1 MKGGKNMQKL
11 MHFLGCLLMMVA
23 VAVTA
28 LPGEAR
34 AEFPE
39 RPVGFV
45 VIDQDGDVNGAVYKS
60 WRQVVKWA
68 YHFPYYQLVDGGEPQ
83 TMVSEAVRTGA
94 KLDKDSLAALAE
106 KSKMDVLVVARV
118 YELDEYIVTGFTFRD
133 DDDTYVKTSACVDLF
148 VYKKD
153 GNKFLK
159 KKLRE
164 RHLRDIGNVEHPEET
179 IKWELS
185 KIVNTMEGRPIIG
198 A

>member
-1 MKGGKNMQKL
+1 MKKL
-11 MHFLGCLLMMVA
+11 MHFLGCLLMVMA
-23 VAVTA
+23 MAVTA
-28 LPGEAR
+28 LPREAR

-68 YHFPYYQLVDGGEPQ
+68 YHFPYYQIVDGGEPQ

-198 A
+198 S

>member
-1 MKGGKNMQKL
+1 MKGGKNMQRL
-11 MHFLGCLLMMVA
+11 MHFWGCLLMMVA

-68 YHFPYYQLVDGGEPQ
+68 YHFPYYQIVDGGEPQ

-185 KIVNTMEGRPIIG
+185 KIVNTMEGRRIIG

>member
-1 MKGGKNMQKL
+1 MKGGKNMKKL

-68 YHFPYYQLVDGGEPQ
+68 YHFPYYQIVDGGEPQ

>member
-1 MKGGKNMQKL
+1 MKKL
-11 MHFLGCLLMMVA
+11 MHFLGCLLMMLA
-23 VAVTA
+23 VTITA
-28 LPGEAR
+28 LPSEAR

-45 VIDQDGDVNGAVYKS
+45 VIDQDGDVNGQVYKT

-68 YHFPYYQLVDGGEPQ
+68 YHFPYYQIIDGGTPQ
-83 TMVSEAVRTGA
+83 ELVSDAVRSGV
-94 KLDKDSLAALAE
+94 KLDKASLQALAE
-106 KSKMDVLVVARV
+106 KSKVDVLVVARI
-118 YELDEYIVTGFTFRD
+118 YELDEYIVTSIIFRED
-133 DDDTYVKTSACVDLF
+133 NDTYVRTSACADLF

-153 GNKFLK
+153 GDKFLK

-164 RHLRDIGNVEHPEET
+164 RELKEIGNVEHPEET

-185 KIVNTMEGRPIIG
+185 KLVNTMEGRPIIG

>member
-1 MKGGKNMQKL
+1 MKKL
-11 MHFLGCLLMMVA
+11 MHFLGCLLMVMA
-23 VAVTA
+23 MAVTA
-28 LPGEAR
+28 LPREAR

-45 VIDQDGDVNGAVYKS
+45 VIDQDGDVNGAVYNT

-68 YHFPYYQLVDGGEPQ
+68 YHFPYYQIIDGEAPQELVSD
-83 TMVSEAVRTGA
+83 AVRTGA

-106 KSKMDVLVVARV
+106 KSKVDVLVVARV
-118 YELDEYIVTGFTFRD
+118 YELDEYIVPSLSLRED
-133 DDDTYVKTSACVDLF
+133 NDTYVKTSACADLF

-164 RHLRDIGNVEHPEET
+164 RELREIGNVEHPEET

-198 A
+198 S

>member
-1 MKGGKNMQKL
+1 MKKL
-11 MHFLGCLLMMVA
+11 MHFLGCLLMMMVMA
-23 VAVTA
+23 ATV
-28 LPGEAR
+28 LPQAAN
-34 AEFPE
+34 AEFAE

-45 VIDQDGDVNGAVYKS
+45 VIDQDGDVNGTVYKS
-60 WRQVVKWA
+60 WHQVVKWA
-68 YHFPYYQLVDGGEPQ
+68 YHFPYYQIIDGGEPQ
-83 TMVSEAVRTGA
+83 KLVSEAVRTGA

-106 KSKMDVLVVARV
+106 KSKVDVLVVARI
-118 YELDEYIVTGFTFRD
+118 YELDEYIVTSMIFRED
-133 DDDTYVKTSACVDLF
+133 NDTYVRTSACADLF

-164 RHLRDIGNVEHPEET
+164 RELKEIGNVEHPEET

>member
-1 MKGGKNMQKL
+1 MKKL
-11 MHFLGCLLMMVA
+11 MHFLGCLLMVMA
-23 VAVTA
+23 MAVTA
-28 LPGEAR
+28 LPREAR

-68 YHFPYYQLVDGGEPQ
+68 YHFPYYQIVDGGEPQ

>member
-1 MKGGKNMQKL
+1 MKKL
-11 MHFLGCLLMMVA
+11 MHFLGCLLMMLA
-23 VAVTA
+23 VTITA
-28 LPGEAR
+28 LPSEAR

-45 VIDQDGDVNGAVYKS
+45 VIDQDGDVNGQVYKT

-68 YHFPYYQLVDGGEPQ
+68 YHFPYYQIIDGGTPQ
-83 TMVSEAVRTGA
+83 ELVSDAVRSGV
-94 KLDKDSLAALAE
+94 KLDKASLQALAE
-106 KSKMDVLVVARV
+106 KSKVDVLVVARI
-118 YELDEYIVTGFTFRD
+118 YELDEYIVTSMIFRED
-133 DDDTYVKTSACVDLF
+133 NDTYVRTSACADLF

-153 GNKFLK
+153 GDKFLK

-164 RHLRDIGNVEHPEET
+164 RELKEIGNVEHPEET

-185 KIVNTMEGRPIIG
+185 KLVNTMEGRPIIG

>member
-1 MKGGKNMQKL
+1 MKKL
-11 MHFLGCLLMMVA
+11 MHFLGCLLMMLA
-23 VAVTA
+23 VTITA
-28 LPGEAR
+28 LPSEAR

-45 VIDQDGDVNGAVYKS
+45 VIDQDGDVNGQVYKT

-68 YHFPYYQLVDGGEPQ
+68 YHFPYYQIIDGGTPQ
-83 TMVSEAVRTGA
+83 EFVSDAVRSGV
-94 KLDKDSLAALAE
+94 KLDKASLQALAE
-106 KSKMDVLVVARV
+106 KSKVDVLVVARI
-118 YELDEYIVTGFTFRD
+118 YELDEYIVTSIIFRED
-133 DDDTYVKTSACVDLF
+133 NDTYVRTSACADLF

-153 GNKFLK
+153 GDKFLK

-164 RHLRDIGNVEHPEET
+164 RELKEIGNVEHPEET

>member
-1 MKGGKNMQKL
+1 MKKL
-11 MHFLGCLLMMVA
+11 VHFLGCLLMMLA
-23 VAVTA
+23 VTITA
-28 LPGEAR
+28 LPSEAR

-45 VIDQDGDVNGAVYKS
+45 VIDQEGDVNGQVYKT

-68 YHFPYYQLVDGGEPQ
+68 YHFPYYQIIDGGTPQ
-83 TMVSEAVRTGA
+83 EFVSDAVRSGV
-94 KLDKDSLAALAE
+94 KLDKASLQALAE
-106 KSKMDVLVVARV
+106 KSKVDVLVVARI
-118 YELDEYIVTGFTFRD
+118 YELDEYIVTSIIFRED
-133 DDDTYVKTSACVDLF
+133 NDTYVRTSACADLF

-153 GNKFLK
+153 GDKCLK

-164 RHLRDIGNVEHPEET
+164 RELKEIGNVEHPEET

-185 KIVNTMEGRPIIG
+185 KLVNTMEGRPIIG

>member
-1 MKGGKNMQKL
+1 MKKL
-11 MHFLGCLLMMVA
+11 MHFLGCLLMMLA
-23 VAVTA
+23 VTITA
-28 LPGEAR
+28 LPSEAR

-45 VIDQDGDVNGAVYKS
+45 VIDQDGDVNGQVYKT

-68 YHFPYYQLVDGGEPQ
+68 YHFPYYQIIDGGVPQ
-83 TMVSEAVRTGA
+83 ELVSEAVRSGV
-94 KLDKDSLAALAE
+94 KLDKASLQALAE
-106 KSKMDVLVVARV
+106 KSKVDVLVVARI
-118 YELDEYIVTGFTFRD
+118 YELDEYIVTSIIFRED
-133 DDDTYVKTSACVDLF
+133 NDTYVRTSACADLF

-153 GNKFLK
+153 GDKFLK

-164 RHLRDIGNVEHPEET
+164 RELKEIGTVEHPEET

-185 KIVNTMEGRPIIG
+185 KLVNTMEGRPIIG

>member
-1 MKGGKNMQKL
+1 MKKL
-11 MHFLGCLLMMVA
+11 MHFLGCLLMMLA
-23 VAVTA
+23 VTITA
-28 LPGEAR
+28 LPSEAR

-45 VIDQDGDVNGAVYKS
+45 VIDQDGDVNGQVYKT

-68 YHFPYYQLVDGGEPQ
+68 YHFPYYLIIDGGAPQ
-83 TMVSEAVRTGA
+83 ELVSDAVRSGA
-94 KLDKDSLAALAE
+94 KLDKASLQALAE
-106 KSKMDVLVVARV
+106 KSKVDVLVVARI
-118 YELDEYIVTGFTFRD
+118 YELDEYIVTSMIFRED
-133 DDDTYVKTSACVDLF
+133 NDTYVRTSACADLF

-164 RHLRDIGNVEHPEET
+164 RELKEIGNVEHPEET

-185 KIVNTMEGRPIIG
+185 KIVNSMEGRPNIG

>member
-1 MKGGKNMQKL
+1 MKKL
-11 MHFLGCLLMMVA
+11 MHFLGCLLMMLA
-23 VAVTA
+23 VTITA
-28 LPGEAR
+28 LPSEAR

-45 VIDQDGDVNGAVYKS
+45 VIDQDGDVNGQVYKT

-68 YHFPYYQLVDGGEPQ
+68 YHFPYYQIIDGGTPQ
-83 TMVSEAVRTGA
+83 ELVSDAVRSGV
-94 KLDKDSLAALAE
+94 KLDKASLQALAE
-106 KSKMDVLVVARV
+106 KSKVDVLVVARI
-118 YELDEYIVTGFTFRD
+118 YELDEYIVTSIIFRED
-133 DDDTYVKTSACVDLF
+133 NDTYVRTSACADLF

-153 GNKFLK
+153 GDKFLE

-164 RHLRDIGNVEHPEET
+164 RELKEIGTVEHPEET

-185 KIVNTMEGRPIIG
+185 KLVNTMEGRPIIG

>member
-1 MKGGKNMQKL
+1 MKKL
-11 MHFLGCLLMMVA
+11 MHFLGCLLMMLA
-23 VAVTA
+23 VTITA
-28 LPGEAR
+28 LPSEAR

-45 VIDQDGDVNGAVYKS
+45 VIDQDGDVNGQVYKT

-68 YHFPYYQLVDGGEPQ
+68 YHFPYYQIIDGGMPQ
-83 TMVSEAVRTGA
+83 ELVSGAVRSGA
-94 KLDKDSLAALAE
+94 KLDKASLQALAE
-106 KSKMDVLVVARV
+106 KSKVDVLVVARI
-118 YELDEYIVTGFTFRD
+118 YELDEYIVTSMIFRED
-133 DDDTYVKTSACVDLF
+133 NDTYVRTSACADLF

-164 RHLRDIGNVEHPEET
+164 RELKEIGNVEHPEET

>member
-11 MHFLGCLLMMVA
+11 MHFWGCLLMMVA

-68 YHFPYYQLVDGGEPQ
+68 YHFPYYQIVDGGEPQ

-133 DDDTYVKTSACVDLF
+133 DSDTYVKTSACVDLF

>member
-1 MKGGKNMQKL
+1 MKKL
-11 MHFLGCLLMMVA
+11 MHFLGCLLMMLA
-23 VAVTA
+23 VTITA
-28 LPGEAR
+28 LPSEAR

-45 VIDQDGDVNGAVYKS
+45 VIDQDGDVNGQVYKT

-68 YHFPYYQLVDGGEPQ
+68 YHFPYYQIIDGGTPQ
-83 TMVSEAVRTGA
+83 EFVSDAVRSGV
-94 KLDKDSLAALAE
+94 KLDKASLQALAE
-106 KSKMDVLVVARV
+106 KSKVDVLVVARI
-118 YELDEYIVTGFTFRD
+118 YELDEYIVTSMIFRED
-133 DDDTYVKTSACVDLF
+133 NDTYVRTSACADLF

-153 GNKFLK
+153 GDKFLK

-164 RHLRDIGNVEHPEET
+164 RELKEIGTVEHPEET

-185 KIVNTMEGRPIIG
+185 KLVNTMEGRPIIG

>member
-1 MKGGKNMQKL
+1 MKKL
-11 MHFLGCLLMMVA
+11 MHFLGCLLMVMA
-23 VAVTA
+23 MAVTA
-28 LPGEAR
+28 LPREAR

-45 VIDQDGDVNGAVYKS
+45 VIDQDGDVNGAVYNT

-68 YHFPYYQLVDGGEPQ
+68 YHFPYYQIIDGGAPQ
-83 TMVSEAVRTGA
+83 ELVSDAVRTGA
-94 KLDKDSLAALAE
+94 NLDKDSLAALAE
-106 KSKMDVLVVARV
+106 KSKVDVLVVARV
-118 YELDEYIVTGFTFRD
+118 YELDEYIVPSLSLRED
-133 DDDTYVKTSACVDLF
+133 NDTYVKTSACADLF

-164 RHLRDIGNVEHPEET
+164 RELREIGNVEHPEET

-198 A
+198 S

>member
-1 MKGGKNMQKL
+1 MKKL
-11 MHFLGCLLMMVA
+11 MHFLGCLLMVMA
-23 VAVTA
+23 MAVTA
-28 LPGEAR
+28 LPREAR

-45 VIDQDGDVNGAVYKS
+45 VIDQDGDVNGAVYNT

-68 YHFPYYQLVDGGEPQ
+68 YHFPYYQIIDGGAPQ
-83 TMVSEAVRTGA
+83 ELVSDAVRTCA

-106 KSKMDVLVVARV
+106 KSKVDVLVVARV
-118 YELDEYIVTGFTFRD
+118 YELDEYIVPSLSLRED
-133 DDDTYVKTSACVDLF
+133 NDTYVKTSACADLF

-164 RHLRDIGNVEHPEET
+164 RELREIGNVEHPEET

-198 A
+198 S

>member
-1 MKGGKNMQKL
+1 MKKL
-11 MHFLGCLLMMVA
+11 MHFLGCLLMMLA
-23 VAVTA
+23 VTITA
-28 LPGEAR
+28 LPSEAR

-45 VIDQDGDVNGAVYKS
+45 VIDQDGDVNGQVYKT

-68 YHFPYYQLVDGGEPQ
+68 YHFPYYQIIDGGTPQ
-83 TMVSEAVRTGA
+83 EFVSDAVRSGV
-94 KLDKDSLAALAE
+94 KLDKASLQALAE
-106 KSKMDVLVVARV
+106 KSKVDVLVVARI
-118 YELDEYIVTGFTFRD
+118 YELDEYIVTSIIFRED
-133 DDDTYVKTSACVDLF
+133 NDTYVRTSACADLF

-164 RHLRDIGNVEHPEET
+164 RELKEIGNVEHPEET

-185 KIVNTMEGRPIIG
+185 KLVNTMEGRPIIG

>member
-1 MKGGKNMQKL
+1 MKGGKNMKKL
-11 MHFLGCLLMMVA
+11 MHFLGCLLIMMAMV
-23 VAVTA
+23 VTV
-28 LPGEAR
+28 LPQEAR

-45 VIDQDGDVNGAVYKS
+45 VIDQDGDVNGSVYKT

-68 YHFPYYQLVDGGEPQ
+68 YHFPYYQIIDGGTPQ
-83 TMVSEAVRTGA
+83 ELVSDAVRTGA
-94 KLDKDSLAALAE
+94 KLDQASLKALAE
-106 KSKMDVLVVARV
+106 KSKVDVLVVARI
-118 YELDEYIVTGFTFRD
+118 YELDEYIVNSGIFRD
-133 DDDTYVKTSACVDLF
+133 NADTYVKTSACADLF

-153 GNKFLK
+153 GDKLLK

-164 RHLRDIGNVEHPEET
+164 RNVREIGNVEHPEET

>member
-1 MKGGKNMQKL
+1 MKGGKNMQRL

-23 VAVTA
+23 VAVIA
-28 LPGEAR
+28 LPVEAR

-68 YHFPYYQLVDGGEPQ
+68 YHFPYYQIVDGGEPQ

>member
-1 MKGGKNMQKL
+1 MKKL
-11 MHFLGCLLMMVA
+11 MHFLGCLLLVMAM
-23 VAVTA
+23 AVTA
-28 LPGEAR
+28 LPREAR

-45 VIDQDGDVNGAVYKS
+45 VIDQDGDVNGAVYNT

-68 YHFPYYQLVDGGEPQ
+68 YHFPYYQIIDGGAPQ
-83 TMVSEAVRTGA
+83 ELVSDAVRTGA

-106 KSKMDVLVVARV
+106 KSKVDVLVVARV
-118 YELDEYIVTGFTFRD
+118 YELDEYIVPSLSLRED
-133 DDDTYVKTSACVDLF
+133 NDTYVKTSACADLF

-164 RHLRDIGNVEHPEET
+164 RELREIGNVEHPEET

-198 A
+198 S

>member
-1 MKGGKNMQKL
+1 MKKL
-11 MHFLGCLLMMVA
+11 MHFLGCLLMMLA
-23 VAVTA
+23 VTITA
-28 LPGEAR
+28 LPSEAR

-45 VIDQDGDVNGAVYKS
+45 VIDQDGDVNGQVYKT

-68 YHFPYYQLVDGGEPQ
+68 YHFPYYQIIDGGAPQ
-83 TMVSEAVRTGA
+83 ELVSDAVRSGV
-94 KLDKDSLAALAE
+94 KLDKASLQALAE
-106 KSKMDVLVVARV
+106 KSKVDVLVVARI
-118 YELDEYIVTGFTFRD
+118 YELDEYIVTSMIFRED
-133 DDDTYVKTSACVDLF
+133 NDTYVRTSACADLF

-164 RHLRDIGNVEHPEET
+164 RELKEIGNVEHPEET
-179 IKWELS
+179 VKWELS

>member
-1 MKGGKNMQKL
+1 MKKL
-11 MHFLGCLLMMVA
+11 MHFLGCLLMMLA
-23 VAVTA
+23 VTITA
-28 LPGEAR
+28 LPSEAR

-45 VIDQDGDVNGAVYKS
+45 VIDQDGDVNGQVYKT

-68 YHFPYYQLVDGGEPQ
+68 YHFPYYQIIDGGTPQ
-83 TMVSEAVRTGA
+83 ELVSDAVRSGV
-94 KLDKDSLAALAE
+94 KLDKASLQALAE
-106 KSKMDVLVVARV
+106 KSKVDVLVVARV
-118 YELDEYIVTGFTFRD
+118 YELDEYIVTSMIFRED
-133 DDDTYVKTSACVDLF
+133 NDTYVRTSACADLF

-153 GNKFLK
+153 GDKFLK

-164 RHLRDIGNVEHPEET
+164 RELKEIGNVEHPEET

>member
-1 MKGGKNMQKL
+1 MKKL
-11 MHFLGCLLMMVA
+11 MHFLGCLLMMLA
-23 VAVTA
+23 VTITA
-28 LPGEAR
+28 LPSEAR

-45 VIDQDGDVNGAVYKS
+45 VIDQDGDVNGQVYKT

-68 YHFPYYQLVDGGEPQ
+68 YHFPYYQIIDGGVPQ
-83 TMVSEAVRTGA
+83 ELVSDAVRSGV
-94 KLDKDSLAALAE
+94 KLDKASLQALAE
-106 KSKMDVLVVARV
+106 KSKVDVLVVARI
-118 YELDEYIVTGFTFRD
+118 YELDEYIVTSMIFRED
-133 DDDTYVKTSACVDLF
+133 NDTYVRTSACADLF

-153 GNKFLK
+153 GDKFLK

-164 RHLRDIGNVEHPEET
+164 RELKEIGTVEHPEET

>member
-68 YHFPYYQLVDGGEPQ
+68 YHFPYYQIVDGGEPQ

-133 DDDTYVKTSACVDLF
+133 DGDTYVKTSACVDLF

>member
-1 MKGGKNMQKL
+1 MKKL
-11 MHFLGCLLMMVA
+11 VHFLGCLLMMMAMV
-23 VAVTA
+23 VTA
-28 LPGEAR
+28 LPSEAR
-34 AEFPE
+34 AEITE

-45 VIDQDGDVNGAVYKS
+45 VIDQDGDVNGAVYKT

-68 YHFPYYQLVDGGEPQ
+68 YHFPYYQLLDGGEAQ
-83 TMVSEAVRTGA
+83 TLVSEAVRTGV

-106 KSKMDVLVVARV
+106 KSKVDVLVVARV
-118 YELDEYIVTGFTFRD
+118 YELDEYIVPSMGFRED
-133 DDDTYVKTSACVDLF
+133 NDTYVKTSACADLF

-153 GNKFLK
+153 GDKFLK

-164 RHLRDIGNVEHPEET
+164 RELKEMGNVDHPEET

>member
-1 MKGGKNMQKL
+1 MKKL
-11 MHFLGCLLMMVA
+11 MHFLGCLLMMLA
-23 VAVTA
+23 VTITA
-28 LPGEAR
+28 LPSEAR

-45 VIDQDGDVNGAVYKS
+45 VIDQDGDVNGQVYKT

-68 YHFPYYQLVDGGEPQ
+68 YHFPYYQIIDGGTPQ
-83 TMVSEAVRTGA
+83 EFVSDAVRSGV
-94 KLDKDSLAALAE
+94 KLDKASLQALAE
-106 KSKMDVLVVARV
+106 KSKVDVLVVARI
-118 YELDEYIVTGFTFRD
+118 YELDEYIVTSIIFRED
-133 DDDTYVKTSACVDLF
+133 NDTYVRTSACADLF

-153 GNKFLK
+153 GDKFLK

-164 RHLRDIGNVEHPEET
+164 RELKEIGTVEHPEET

-185 KIVNTMEGRPIIG
+185 KLVNTIEGRPIIG

>member
-1 MKGGKNMQKL
+1 MKKL
-11 MHFLGCLLMMVA
+11 MHFLGCLLMVMA
-23 VAVTA
+23 MAVTA
-28 LPGEAR
+28 LPREAR

-45 VIDQDGDVNGAVYKS
+45 VIDQDGDVNGAVYNT

-68 YHFPYYQLVDGGEPQ
+68 YHFPYYQIIDGGAPQ
-83 TMVSEAVRTGA
+83 ELVSDAVRTGA

-106 KSKMDVLVVARV
+106 KSKVDVLVVARV
-118 YELDEYIVTGFTFRD
+118 YELDEYIVPSLSLRED
-133 DDDTYVKTSACVDLF
+133 NDTYVKTSACADLF

-164 RHLRDIGNVEHPEET
+164 RELREIGNVEHPEET

-185 KIVNTMEGRPIIG
+185 KIVNTMEGRPING
-198 A
+198 R

>member
-1 MKGGKNMQKL
+1 MKKL
-11 MHFLGCLLMMVA
+11 MHFLGCLLMMLA
-23 VAVTA
+23 VTITA
-28 LPGEAR
+28 LPSEAR

-45 VIDQDGDVNGAVYKS
+45 VIDQDGDVNGQVYKT

-68 YHFPYYQLVDGGEPQ
+68 YHFPYYQIIDGGTPQ
-83 TMVSEAVRTGA
+83 ELVSDAVRSGV
-94 KLDKDSLAALAE
+94 KLDKASLQALAE
-106 KSKMDVLVVARV
+106 KSKVDVLVVARI
-118 YELDEYIVTGFTFRD
+118 YELDEYIVTSMIFRED
-133 DDDTYVKTSACVDLF
+133 NDTYVRTSACADLF
-148 VYKKD
+148 VYKRD
-153 GNKFLK
+153 GDKFLK

-164 RHLRDIGNVEHPEET
+164 RELKEIGNVEHPEET

>member
-23 VAVTA
+23 VAVTS

-68 YHFPYYQLVDGGEPQ
+68 YHFPYYQIVDGGEPQ